1 MKSVNRLTNILEI
14 DYPILQGGMGNISN
28 AILTSAVS
36 NAGGLGTIGAGT
48 MSPEEV
54 EQIIIDTKSR
64 TDKPFAVNVAISVSP
79 NVREV
84 LKLVIKH
91 DVKIVSLSAGN
102 PAPFIPKLKE
112 HGIKII
118 TVVASVKQARKAEE
132 AGADVLVAE
141 GYEAAG
147 INSNLETTT
156 LTLIPQIVSQVSIPV
171 VAAGGIGDG
180 KGLAAML
187 VLGASGIQMGTRFI
201 ATAEA
206 PFHEEYKRQLLL
218 AQDDGTVIVGRSV
231 GKIRRVLKTGYAKT
245 LLDHETNGIS
255 LEEFNQLTTEDYH
268 KIGALEG
275 KGDQGFMNGGQISGL
290 VSDIPTVQELVERM
304 MREAKEQIE
313 KVNNYL

>member
-1 MKSVNRLTNILEI
+1 MNQLTNILKI

-28 AILTSAVS
+28 SILTSAVS
-36 NAGGLGTIGAGT
+36 EAGGLGTIGAGT

-54 EQIIIDTKSR
+54 EEIIIDTKRR
-64 TDKPFAVNVAISVSP
+64 TEKPFALNVAISVSP
-79 NVREV
+79 HVREI

-112 HGIKII
+112 HGVKVI
-118 TVVASVKQARKAEE
+118 TVVASVKQAKKAEE

-156 LTLIPQIVSQVSIPV
+156 LTLIPQIVNQVTIPV

-180 KGLAAML
+180 RGLAAML
-187 VLGASGIQMGTRFI
+187 VLGASGVQMGTRFI

-206 PFHEEYKRQLLL
+206 PFHDEYKRQLLM
-218 AQDDGTVIVGRSV
+218 AQDDGTVIVGRTV
-231 GKIRRVLKTGYAKT
+231 GKIRRILKTVYAKT
-245 LLDHETNGIS
+245 LLDYETKGIT
-255 LEEFNQLTTEDYH
+255 LDDFNQLTTEDFH

-290 VSDIPTVQELVERM
+290 VSDIPTVEELLERM
-304 MREAKEQIE
+304 MKEAKEQIE
-313 KVNNYL
+313 KVNSYL